1 MVALVRPRDFGSNR
15 EHRRIVCQNA
25 KMGIGRIAGLILTL
39 TALSFARAEVSPP
52 VEPIPRIET
61 GMHAAQIN
69 RIAVDAQCR
78 LLVTGSDDKTARLWS
93 LEDVPTPKLLRVLR
107 VPIASG
113 DTGKV
118 YAVALSPDG
127 RLVAAGGWMS
137 KDGADEWFYIF
148 EAATGNILR
157 RVGELQGTVNHLTFS
172 PDGQYLAATLFGE
185 EGVRVWDTAT
195 WNLVGAD
202 IDYGASSYGASFDNA
217 GRLYTVADDGF
228 IRRYGQGFRLE
239 AKSKTIGGKKPYSI
253 AVHPNGDRVVVG
265 FDDSNTIDVYS
276 TKDLMF
282 LFAADTT
289 GVRSNDFFLGV
300 SWSSDG
306 KQLYAGGDYSIDDL
320 RQVRVWDREGRGN
333 WKDVPISHGT
343 IMELLPCREAIAM
356 GATDPGFGLISP
368 AGEKR
373 LWLEGSKPDMRD
385 KLDENFTLSKDG
397 TKVRF
402 GLGYGSEN
410 PVLFDLAAP
419 RLEDQPE
426 AASSFT
432 VPDTESLKITDW
444 LDEYAPKLDGKPL
457 QLEEHEMSRAVAIAP
472 DADRLVLGTDWSLR
486 AYTKNGKRLW
496 QKPTPGIVWGV
507 NIPSSGNL
515 VVAAYDDGTMRWHR
529 LSDGEEI
536 FALFVHPS
544 TKEWVIWTPQ
554 GYYASSLSGDQYI
567 GWHINK
573 GWEQA
578 GEFITA
584 AQLSKHFYRPDI
596 VKRAFDLVDA
606 KQAIREAGLLSF
618 SLSDL
623 TSHLP
628 PSFRI
633 SNPKDK
639 SHSDRSPVAIQL
651 DMSDSTDP
659 VNGIDI
665 KVNGRQVTPRA
676 VRDLTPATQTQT
688 RTINVPLEKGE
699 NQIHI
704 VARNDAGE
712 SAEDLIVYLEQ
723 EGLLNRK
730 GKLFILAIGV
740 DVYANLSGALH
751 YASADAKLIVDTLS
765 KNAGPLHTEVKS
777 QLLVSG
783 GTTPPTKANIEDAL
797 LLFREA
803 NPEDT
808 VVLFLA
814 GHGVNEGADYLFMP
828 QDAQGTDDGRWRPSS
843 VVRWHVLQQ
852 ALQEAHGSRIMF
864 VDTCHSRGAFS
875 SRLVKDASDANIIV
889 FAATDRDS
897 AAQER
902 DDLGHGVF
910 TYALNEGLQ
919 GGADFMKSGAINI
932 LELSVFVSNQ
942 VKRLSNNEQEPT
954 FSLSG
959 VKNFVLAVP

>member
-1 MVALVRPRDFGSNR
+1 
-15 EHRRIVCQNA
+15 
-25 KMGIGRIAGLILTL
+25 MGIGRIAVLIMPLM
-39 TALSFARAEVSPP
+39 ALSFARAEVAPP
-52 VEPIPRIET
+52 IEPIPRIET
-61 GMHAAQIN
+61 GMHGAQIN
-69 RIAVDAQCR
+69 RIAVDAEYR
-78 LLVTGSDDKTARLWS
+78 LIVTGSDDKTARLWS
-93 LEDVPTPKLLRVLR
+93 LDDGSTPKLLRVLR

-137 KDGADEWFYIF
+137 KEGNDEWFYIF
-148 EAATGNILR
+148 ETATGNILR
-157 RVGELQGTVNHLTFS
+157 RVGKLDGTILHLTFS
-172 PDGQYLAATLFGE
+172 PDGKYLAATLFGE
-185 EGVRVWDTAT
+185 AGVRVWDTAT

-202 IDYGASSYGASFDNA
+202 INYGASSYGASFDNA

-228 IRRYGQGFRLE
+228 IRRYGRGFRLE
-239 AKSKTIGGKKPYSI
+239 AKSKTIGGKRPYSI
-253 AVHPNGDRVVVG
+253 AVHPIGDRVVVG
-265 FDDSNTIDVYS
+265 FDYANAVDVYS
-276 TKDLMF
+276 TNDLKF
-282 LFAADTT
+282 RFTANTA
-289 GVRSNDFFLGV
+289 GVRNDDFFLGV
-300 SWSSDG
+300 TWSADG
-306 KQLYAGGDYSIDDL
+306 KQLYAGGGYSIDDI

-333 WKDVPISHGT
+333 WRDVPISHGT
-343 IMELLPCREAIAM
+343 IMQLLPCRDAIAV
-356 GATDPGFGLISP
+356 GAADPGFGLISP

-385 KLDENFTLSKDG
+385 KLDENFTLSEDG
-397 TKVRF
+397 SKARF

-419 RLEDQPE
+419 RLEDQAE
-426 AASSFT
+426 AASSLT
-432 VPDTESLKITDW
+432 APDTTSLKVADW
-444 LDEYAPKLDGKPL
+444 MDSFAPKLDGKPL

-472 DADRLVLGTDWSLR
+472 DTDRLVLGTDWNLR
-486 AYTKNGKRLW
+486 AYAKSGKRLW

-507 NIPSSGNL
+507 NISSNGKF

-536 FALFVHPS
+536 FALFVHPNA
-544 TKEWVIWTPQ
+544 KEWVIWTPQ
-554 GYYASSLSGDQYI
+554 GYYVSSLSGDQYI

-578 GEFITA
+578 GEFVTA

-606 KQAIREAGLLSF
+606 KQAIREAGLLNF
-618 SLSDL
+618 SLGDL
-623 TSHLP
+623 TRRLP
-628 PSFRI
+628 PRFRI

-639 SHSDRSPVAIQL
+639 SHSDRSPITIQL
-651 DMSDSTDP
+651 DMSDSPDP
-659 VNGIDI
+659 VNSIDI

-676 VRDLTPATQTQT
+676 VRDLTPATQAQT
-688 RTINVPLEKGE
+688 RTVNVPLEKGE
-699 NQIHI
+699 NQIRV
-704 VARNDAGE
+704 VASNDAGE
-712 SAEDLIVYLEQ
+712 SAEDLIVYLER

-751 YASADAKLIVDTLS
+751 YASADAKLIVDTLT
-765 KNAGPLHTEVKS
+765 KNAGPLHTDVKS

-828 QDAQGTDDGRWRPSS
+828 QDAQSTDDGHWRPSS

-902 DDLGHGVF
+902 EDLGHGVF

-919 GGADFMKSGAINI
+919 GGADFMKSGAIKI

>member
-1 MVALVRPRDFGSNR
+1 
-15 EHRRIVCQNA
+15 
-25 KMGIGRIAGLILTL
+25 MGIGRIAVLIMPLM
-39 TALSFARAEVSPP
+39 ALSFARAEVAPP
-52 VEPIPRIET
+52 IEPIPRIET
-61 GMHAAQIN
+61 GMHGAQIN
-69 RIAVDAQCR
+69 RIAVDAECR
-78 LLVTGSDDKTARLWS
+78 LIVTGSDDKTARLWS
-93 LEDVPTPKLLRVLR
+93 LDDGSTPKLLRVLR

-137 KDGADEWFYIF
+137 KEGNDEWFYIF
-148 EAATGNILR
+148 ETATGNILR
-157 RVGELQGTVNHLTFS
+157 RVGKLDGTILHLTFS
-172 PDGQYLAATLFGE
+172 PDGKYLAATLFGE
-185 EGVRVWDTAT
+185 AGVRVWDTAT

-202 IDYGASSYGASFDNA
+202 INYGASSYGASFDNA

-228 IRRYGQGFRLE
+228 IRRYGRGFRLE
-239 AKSKTIGGKKPYSI
+239 AKSKTIGGKRPYSI
-253 AVHPNGDRVVVG
+253 AVHPIGDRVVVG
-265 FDDSNTIDVYS
+265 FDYANAVDVYS
-276 TKDLMF
+276 TNDLKF
-282 LFAADTT
+282 RFTANTA
-289 GVRSNDFFLGV
+289 GVRNDDFFLGV
-300 SWSSDG
+300 TWSADG
-306 KQLYAGGDYSIDDL
+306 KQLYAGGGYSIDDI

-333 WKDVPISHGT
+333 WRDVPISHGT
-343 IMELLPCREAIAM
+343 IMQLLPCRDAIAV
-356 GATDPGFGLISP
+356 GAADPGFGLISP

-385 KLDENFTLSKDG
+385 KLDENFTLSEDG
-397 TKVRF
+397 SKARF

-419 RLEDQPE
+419 RLEDQAE
-426 AASSFT
+426 AASSLT
-432 VPDTESLKITDW
+432 APDTTSLKVADW
-444 LDEYAPKLDGKPL
+444 MDSFAPKLDGKPL

-472 DADRLVLGTDWSLR
+472 DTDRLVLGTDWNLR
-486 AYTKNGKRLW
+486 AYAKSGKRLW

-507 NIPSSGNL
+507 NISSNGKF

-536 FALFVHPS
+536 FALFVHPNA
-544 TKEWVIWTPQ
+544 KEWVIWTPQ
-554 GYYASSLSGDQYI
+554 GYYVSSLSGDQYI

-578 GEFITA
+578 GEFVTA

-606 KQAIREAGLLSF
+606 KQAIREAGLLNF
-618 SLSDL
+618 SLGDL
-623 TSHLP
+623 TRRLP
-628 PSFRI
+628 PRFRI

-639 SHSDRSPVAIQL
+639 SHSDRSPITIQL
-651 DMSDSTDP
+651 DMSDSPDP
-659 VNGIDI
+659 VNSIDI

-676 VRDLTPATQTQT
+676 VRDLTPATQAQT
-688 RTINVPLEKGE
+688 RTVNVPLEKGE
-699 NQIHI
+699 NQIRV
-704 VARNDAGE
+704 VASNDAGE
-712 SAEDLIVYLEQ
+712 SAEDLIVYLER

-751 YASADAKLIVDTLS
+751 YASADAKLIVDTLT
-765 KNAGPLHTEVKS
+765 KNAGPLHTDVKS

-828 QDAQGTDDGRWRPSS
+828 QDAQSTDDGHWRPSS
-843 VVRWHVLQQ
+843 VVRWACPTTGSARSAWEPHHVRGHLPFTRSIYST
-852 ALQEAHGSRIMF
+852 SRP
-864 VDTCHSRGAFS
+864 
-875 SRLVKDASDANIIV
+875 
-889 FAATDRDS
+889 
-897 AAQER
+897 Q
-902 DDLGHGVF
+902 
-910 TYALNEGLQ
+910 
-919 GGADFMKSGAINI
+919 
-932 LELSVFVSNQ
+932 
-942 VKRLSNNEQEPT
+942 
-954 FSLSG
+954 
-959 VKNFVLAVP
+959 